1 MNKNTYIWDRFSLYL
16 FSIPITIISLFIKR
30 DQKKVIFNSFINRNY
45 NYNSKYLF
53 LYFIYNMKYYNSY
66 FVINDDELRN
76 NLNTTIGN
84 YFIETKSFSGK
95 MFVLKAAI
103 WFISS
108 IEFPVGGLF
117 LSYKRYVIHLG
128 HGTPL
133 KNIGLLESNI
143 SLVKKIY
150 YAIARTNISYS
161 IASSKTF
168 SSIISGFLG
177 LPLKKI
183 IIAGQARNDQLFIK
197 SDFNIKNVVGKE
209 NMKNILYAPTWR
221 TNTKVKLFP
230 FEDFNIKEFVDML
243 VKNKINLF
251 VRTHPDYEDEI
262 DNEILDM
269 PNIFLFS
276 GKKYHEIMDYLNI
289 FDLLITDYS
298 SIFFDYLLLDRPL
311 VFLPYDYD
319 SYNKE
324 IGFTVPYNDY
334 TPGYKPSTMKDFTE
348 AIYESVYGEDKYK
361 DVRNR
366 VNEICNI
373 YQMNNRQ
380 EFVKLLQKMGILQ
393 NN

>member
-1 MNKNTYIWDRFSLYL
+1 
-16 FSIPITIISLFIKR
+16 
-30 DQKKVIFNSFINRNY
+30 
-45 NYNSKYLF
+45 
-53 LYFIYNMKYYNSY
+53 MKYYNSY